1 MSQPILNRR
10 SFLQTSSAA
19 ALLAGT
25 GFHQLA
31 SAAESKSPNELL
43 DIACIG
49 VANRASANVSG
60 VSGQNLVAMCDIDD
74 KYLGQALSAYGQH
87 KSKKYNDFRVL
98 LDKEKGIDA
107 VVVSTPDHTH
117 APASMWAMQLG
128 KHVYCEKPLTHTV
141 HEAREMT
148 NYAVKNKLATQMG
161 TQIHA
166 GDNYRRVVEA
176 IQSGAIGNIKHVDV
190 WVGKGW
196 GGGTVPTDTPPVPKN
211 IHWDLWLGPA
221 AERSYSPVYMP
232 AQWRRWWDF
241 GGGTLGDM
249 GCHYI
254 DLVFWALKLKYPTK
268 VAAEGPEADPHTAPM
283 GLTVN
288 YEYPKTDV
296 APAVTMKWR
305 DGNHCPKEI
314 NGHKVPGSGVMFH
327 GDKGMMLATYGGFQL
342 LPEDDFKSWEAPEQ
356 TIPNSI
362 GHYEEWIKACKEG
375 TPTTCSFDYSGP
387 LTETVLLGNV
397 AYRSGGPIEWDAE
410 TLKVT
415 NNDSANQY
423 IERKYRE
430 GWRI

>member
-1 MSQPILNRR
+1 MV
-10 SFLQTSSAA
+10 
-19 ALLAGT
+19 AGT

-31 SAAESKSPNELL
+31 AAAESKSANELL

-49 VANRASANVSG
+49 VQNRASANVSG
-60 VSGQNLVAMCDIDD
+60 VSGQNLVALCDIDD
-74 KYLGQALSAYGQH
+74 GYLNKALNQYSKH
-87 KSKKYNDFRVL
+87 KSNKYNDFRVL
-98 LDKEKGIDA
+98 LDKEKNIDA

-128 KHVYCEKPLTHTV
+128 KHVYCEKPMTHTV

-148 NYAVKNKLATQMG
+148 NFAVKNKLATQLG

-166 GDNYRRVVEA
+166 GNNYRRVVEA
-176 IQSGAIGNIKHVDV
+176 VQAGAIGDIKHVDV

-196 GGGTVPTDTPPVPKN
+196 GGGKVPTDTPPVPQGV
-211 IHWDLWLGPA
+211 HWDLWLGPA
-221 AERSYSPVYMP
+221 AERPYSPVYMP

-268 VAAEGPEADPHTAPM
+268 IAAEGPAPDAHTAPL

-288 YEYPKTDV
+288 YEFPKTDV

-305 DGNHCPKEI
+305 DGDHCPKEI

-327 GDKGMMLATYGGFQL
+327 GDKGMMLATYGDFKL
-342 LPEDDFKSWEAPEQ
+342 LPQEDFQDWKAPEES
-356 TIPNSI
+356 IPNSI
-362 GHYEEWIKACKEG
+362 GHYEEWIKAIKEG

-397 AYRSGGPIEWDAE
+397 AFRSGGPIEWDAKS
-410 TLKVT
+410 LKVT
-415 NNDSANQY
+415 NNDSANQF

>member
-1 MSQPILNRR
+1 MTNPSLNRR
-10 SFLQTSSAA
+10 LFLKGTAASAMI
-19 ALLAGT
+19 AGT

-31 SAAESKSPNELL
+31 SAAESTSPNELL
-43 DIACIG
+43 DIACIA

-60 VSGQNLVAMCDIDD
+60 VSSQNLVAFADIDD
-74 KYLGQALSAYGQH
+74 NYLDRAITQYA
-87 KSKKYNDFRVL
+87 SKKPNRYNDFRKL
-98 LDKEKGIDA
+98 LDKEKSIDA
-107 VVVSTPDHTH
+107 VVVSTPDHNH

-128 KHVYCEKPLTHTV
+128 KHVYCEKPMTHTV

-148 NYAVKNKLATQMG
+148 KMAAKSKLATQLG

-176 IQSGAIGNIKHVDV
+176 VQSGAIGNIKHVDV

-196 GGGTVPTDTPPVPKN
+196 GGGTLPTDKPPVPKN
-211 IHWDLWLGPA
+211 IHWDVWLGPA
-221 AERSYSPVYMP
+221 EYRPYSPIYLP

-254 DLVFWALKLKYPTK
+254 DLVFWSLKLKYPTR
-268 VAAEGPEADPHTAPM
+268 VEAEGPAVDPQTCPL

-288 YEYPKTDV
+288 YQFPKTDV

-305 DGNHCPKEI
+305 DGDHCPKEI

-327 GDKGMMLATYGGFQL
+327 GEKGMLLATYGNFQL
-342 LPEDDFKSWEAPEQ
+342 LPEDKFTSWTAPPQ
-356 TIPNSI
+356 TIPKST
-362 GHYEEWIKACKEG
+362 GHYNEWIQACKEG
-375 TPTTCSFDYSGP
+375 TPTTCNFSYSGP

-397 AYRSGGPIEWDAE
+397 AFRAGGPIEWDAE
-410 TLKVT
+410 KLQVT
-415 NNDSANQY
+415 NNDDANHY

>member
-1 MSQPILNRR
+1 MKKPHLSRR
-10 SFLQTSSAA
+10 SFLQTSAA
-19 ALLAGT
+19 AAMVAGT

-31 SAAESKSPNELL
+31 SAAESKSANELL

-49 VANRASANVSG
+49 VQNRASANVSG
-60 VSGQNLVAMCDIDD
+60 VSGQNLVALCDIDD
-74 KYLGQALSAYGQH
+74 NYLNKAASQY
-87 KSKKYNDFRVL
+87 SKHNSNKYNDFRVL
-98 LDKEKGIDA
+98 LDKEKSIDA

-128 KHVYCEKPLTHTV
+128 KHVYCEKPMTHTV

-148 NYAVKNKLATQMG
+148 NFAVKNKLATQLG

-166 GDNYRRVVEA
+166 GNNYRRVVEA
-176 IQSGAIGNIKHVDV
+176 VQAGAIGNIQHVDV

-211 IHWDLWLGPA
+211 VHWDLWLGPA
-221 AERSYSPVYMP
+221 AERPYSPVYMP

-268 VAAEGPEADPHTAPM
+268 IAAEGPEPDAHTAPM

-288 YEYPKTDV
+288 YEFPKTEV

-305 DGNHCPKEI
+305 DGNHCPREI
-314 NGHKVPGSGVMFH
+314 NGQKVPGSGVMFH
-327 GDKGMMLATYGGFQL
+327 GDKGMMLATYGNFTL
-342 LPEDDFKSWEAPEQ
+342 LPEEDFKGWTAPEQ

-362 GHYEEWIKACKEG
+362 GHYEEWIKAIKEG

-397 AYRSGGPIEWDAE
+397 AYRSGGPIEWDAKN
-410 TLKVT
+410 LKVT
-415 NNDSANQY
+415 NNDSANQF

>member
-1 MSQPILNRR
+1 MKKPVLSRR
-10 SFLQTSSAA
+10 SFLQTSAA
-19 ALLAGT
+19 AAMVAGT

-31 SAAESKSPNELL
+31 SAAESKSANELL

-49 VANRASANVSG
+49 VQNRASANVSG
-60 VSGQNLVAMCDIDD
+60 VSGQNLVALCDIDD
-74 KYLGQALSAYGQH
+74 NYLNKAANQYSKH
-87 KSKKYNDFRVL
+87 KSNKYTDFRVL
-98 LDKEKGIDA
+98 LDKEKSIDA

-128 KHVYCEKPLTHTV
+128 KHVYCEKPMTHTV

-148 NYAVKNKLATQMG
+148 NFAVKNKLATQLG

-166 GDNYRRVVEA
+166 GNNYRRVVEA
-176 IQSGAIGNIKHVDV
+176 IQAGAIGNIQHVDV

-196 GGGTVPTDTPPVPKN
+196 GGGTVPTDKPPIPKN
-211 IHWDLWLGPA
+211 VHWDLWLGPA
-221 AERSYSPVYMP
+221 AYRDYSPVYMP

-268 VAAEGPEADPHTAPM
+268 IAAEGPEPDAHTAPL

-288 YEYPKTDV
+288 YEFPKTDV

-305 DGNHCPKEI
+305 DGNHCPSEI
-314 NGHKVPGSGVMFH
+314 EGHKVPGSGVMFH
-327 GDKGMMLATYGGFQL
+327 GDKGMMLATYGNFTL
-342 LPEDDFKSWEAPEQ
+342 LPQADFTGWKAPEES
-356 TIPNSI
+356 IPNSI

-397 AYRSGGPIEWDAE
+397 AYRSGGPIEWDAAS
-410 TLKVT
+410 LKVT
-415 NNDSANQY
+415 NNDSANQF

>member
-1 MSQPILNRR
+1 MREASLSRR
-10 SFLQTSSAA
+10 SFLKTSAA
-19 ALLAGT
+19 ATMVAGT

-31 SAAESKSPNELL
+31 SAAESKSANELL

-49 VANRASANVSG
+49 VQNRASANVSG
-60 VSGQNLVAMCDIDD
+60 VSGQNLVALCDIDEN
-74 KYLGQALSAYGQH
+74 YLNKAASQY
-87 KSKKYNDFRVL
+87 SKHNSNKYNDFRVL
-98 LDKEKGIDA
+98 LDKEKNIDA

-128 KHVYCEKPLTHTV
+128 KHVYCEKPMTHTV

-148 NYAVKNKLATQMG
+148 NFAVKNKLATQLG

-166 GDNYRRVVEA
+166 GNNYRRVVEA
-176 IQSGAIGNIKHVDV
+176 VQAGAIGDIKHVDV

-196 GGGTVPTDTPPVPKN
+196 GGGTVPTNTPPVPKGV
-211 IHWDLWLGPA
+211 HWDLWLGPA
-221 AERSYSPVYMP
+221 AERPYSPVYMP

-268 VAAEGPEADPHTAPM
+268 VAAEGPEPDPHTAPM

-288 YEYPKTDV
+288 YEFPKTDV

-305 DGNHCPKEI
+305 DGDHCPKEI
-314 NGHKVPGSGVMFH
+314 EGHKVPGSGVMFH
-327 GDKGMMLATYGGFQL
+327 GDKGMMLATYGNFTL
-342 LPEDDFKSWEAPEQ
+342 LPQEEFTGWKAPEQ
-356 TIPNSI
+356 SIPNSI

-397 AYRSGGPIEWDAE
+397 AFRSGGPIEWDAKN
-410 TLKVT
+410 LKVT
-415 NNDSANQY
+415 NNDSANQF

>member
-305 DGNHCPKEI
+305 DGNNCPKEI

-342 LPEDDFKSWEAPEQ
+342 LPEDDFKNWEAPEQ

-410 TLKVT
+410 NLKVT

>member
-1 MSQPILNRR
+1 MKTPALSRR
-10 SFLQTSSAA
+10 SFLQTSAA
-19 ALLAGT
+19 AAMVAGT
-25 GFHQLA
+25 GFHRLA

-49 VANRASANVSG
+49 VQNRASANVSG
-60 VSGQNLVAMCDIDD
+60 VSGQNLVALCDIDEN
-74 KYLGQALSAYGQH
+74 YLNKAAGQYSKH
-87 KSKKYNDFRVL
+87 KSNKYSDFRVL

-128 KHVYCEKPLTHTV
+128 KHVYCEKPMTHTV

-148 NYAVKNKLATQMG
+148 DFAVKNKLATQLG

-166 GDNYRRVVEA
+166 GNNYRRVVEA
-176 IQSGAIGNIKHVDV
+176 VQSGAIGNIKHVDV

-196 GGGTVPTDTPPVPKN
+196 GGGKIPTDKPPVPKN
-211 IHWDLWLGPA
+211 VSWDLWLGPA
-221 AERSYSPVYMP
+221 AYRDYSPVYMP

-254 DLVFWALKLKYPTK
+254 DLVFWALKLKYPNK
-268 VAAEGPEADPHTAPM
+268 IAAEGPEADPHTAPM

-288 YEYPKTDV
+288 YEFPKTEV
-296 APAVTMKWR
+296 APAVTMQWR

-327 GDKGMMLATYGGFQL
+327 GDKGMMLATYGNFTL
-342 LPEDDFKSWEAPEQ
+342 LPEEDFQGWKAPEES
-356 TIPNSI
+356 IPNSI
-362 GHYEEWIKACKEG
+362 GHYEEWIKAIKEG

-397 AYRSGGPIEWDAE
+397 AYRSGGPIEWDAKN
-410 TLKVT
+410 LKVT
-415 NNDSANQY
+415 NNDSANQF

>member
-1 MSQPILNRR
+1 MRQPSLSRR
-10 SFLQTSSAA
+10 SFLRTSAA
-19 ALLAGT
+19 AAMVAGT
-25 GFHQLA
+25 GFHSLA

-49 VANRASANVSG
+49 VANRAAENVRG

-74 KYLGQALSAYGQH
+74 NYLNQALKQYADK
-87 KSKKYNDFRVL
+87 KSNRYNDFRVL
-98 LDKEKGIDA
+98 LDKEKSIDA

-128 KHVYCEKPLTHTV
+128 KHCYCEKPLTHTV

-148 NYAVKNKLATQMG
+148 NYAVKHKLATQMG

-176 IQSGAIGNIKHVDV
+176 IQAGAVGDVTHVDV

-196 GGGTVPTDTPPVPKN
+196 GGGTIPTDPPPVPKN
-211 IHWDLWLGPA
+211 VHWDLWLGPA
-221 AERSYSPVYMP
+221 AERAYSPVYMP

-268 VAAEGPEADPHTAPM
+268 IGAEGPSPDPNTAPL

-288 YEYPKTDV
+288 YTFPKTDV
-296 APAVTMKWR
+296 APAVTMRWR
-305 DGNHCPKEI
+305 DGDHCPREI
-314 NGHKVPGSGVMFH
+314 NGQAVPGSGVVFH
-327 GDKGMMLATYGGFQL
+327 GTKGMMIATYGDFKL
-342 LPEDDFKSWEAPEQ
+342 LPEDKFTDWKAPEQ
-356 TIPNSI
+356 TIPRSI

-397 AYRSGGPIEWDAE
+397 AFRTGGPIEWDAKS
-410 TLKVT
+410 LKVT

>member
-1 MSQPILNRR
+1 MSNPKMNRR
-10 SFLQTSSAA
+10 FFLKTSATAA
-19 ALLAGT
+19 AIAGT
-25 GFHQLA
+25 GFHRLA

-43 DIACIG
+43 DVACIG
-49 VANRASANVSG
+49 VQNRASANVSG
-60 VSGQNLVAMCDIDD
+60 VSGQNIVAMCDIDD
-74 KYLGQALSAYGQH
+74 KYLDQALQQYASQ
-87 KSKKYNDFRVL
+87 KSNRYNDFRVL
-98 LDKEKGIDA
+98 LDKEKSLDA

-128 KHVYCEKPLTHTV
+128 KHCYCEKPLTHTV

-148 NYAVKNKLATQMG
+148 KLAAKKKLATQMG

-166 GDNYRRVVEA
+166 GNNYRRVVEA
-176 IQSGAIGNIKHVDV
+176 VQSGAVGDITKVDV

-196 GGGTVPTDTPPVPKN
+196 GGGKLPTDKPPVPKN
-211 IHWDLWLGPA
+211 IHWDVWLGPA
-221 AERSYSPVYMP
+221 AERPYSPVYLP
-232 AQWRRWWDF
+232 ANWRRWWDF

-254 DLVFWALKLKYPTK
+254 DLVFWALKLKYPST
-268 VAAEGPEADPHTAPM
+268 VSAEGAEPDPYTAPL

-288 YEYPKTDV
+288 YKFPKTDV
-296 APAVTMKWR
+296 APAIEMTWR
-305 DGNHCPKEI
+305 DGTHTPSEVAGI
-314 NGHKVPGSGVMFH
+314 KVPGSGVMFH
-327 GDKGMMLATYGGFQL
+327 GTKGKMFADYGGFKL
-342 LPEDDFKSWEAPEQ
+342 YPENKFADWKAPEE

-375 TPTTCSFDYSGP
+375 TPTTCNFSYSGP

-410 TLKVT
+410 NLKVT
-415 NNDSANQY
+415 NNEAANQF

>member
-1 MSQPILNRR
+1 MRKPALSRR
-10 SFLQTSSAA
+10 SFLQTSAA
-19 ALLAGT
+19 AAMVAGT

-31 SAAESKSPNELL
+31 SAAESKSANELL

-49 VANRASANVSG
+49 VAHRASANVSG
-60 VSGQNLVAMCDIDD
+60 VSGQNLVALCDIDD
-74 KYLGQALSAYGQH
+74 SYLNKAASQYGKH
-87 KSKKYNDFRVL
+87 KSNKYNDFRVL
-98 LDKEKGIDA
+98 LDKEKNIDA

-128 KHVYCEKPLTHTV
+128 KHVYCEKPMTHTV

-148 NYAVKNKLATQMG
+148 NFAVKNKLATQLG

-166 GDNYRRVVEA
+166 GNNYRRVVEA
-176 IQSGAIGNIKHVDV
+176 VQAGAIGNIKHVDV

-196 GGGTVPTDTPPVPKN
+196 GGGEVPTDTPPVPKSV
-211 IHWDLWLGPA
+211 HWDLWLGPA
-221 AERSYSPVYMP
+221 ADRAYSPVYMP

-268 VAAEGPEADPHTAPM
+268 IAAEGLEPDPHTAPM

-288 YEYPKTDV
+288 YEFPKTDV
-296 APAVTMKWR
+296 APAVTMNWR
-305 DGNHCPKEI
+305 DGDHCPKEI

-327 GDKGMMLATYGGFQL
+327 GDKGMMLATYGNFTL
-342 LPEDDFKSWEAPEQ
+342 LPEEDFSGWKAPEES
-356 TIPNSI
+356 IPNSI
-362 GHYEEWIKACKEG
+362 GHYEEWIKAIKEG

-397 AYRSGGPIEWDAE
+397 AYRSGGPIEWDAKS
-410 TLKVT
+410 LKVT
-415 NNDSANQY
+415 NNDSANQF

>member
-1 MSQPILNRR
+1 MKKPVLSRR
-10 SFLQTSSAA
+10 SFLQTSAA
-19 ALLAGT
+19 AAMVAGT

-31 SAAESKSPNELL
+31 SAAESKSANEIL

-49 VANRASANVSG
+49 VAHRAASNVSG
-60 VSGQNLVAMCDIDD
+60 VSGQNLVALCDIDD
-74 KYLGQALSAYGQH
+74 NYLNKAASQYDKH
-87 KSKKYNDFRVL
+87 KSNKYNDFRVL
-98 LDKEKGIDA
+98 LDKEKNIDA

-117 APASMWAMQLG
+117 APASMWAMHLG
-128 KHVYCEKPLTHTV
+128 KHVYCEKPMTHTV

-148 NYAVKNKLATQMG
+148 DFAVKNKLATQLG

-166 GDNYRRVVEA
+166 GNNYRRVVEA
-176 IQSGAIGNIKHVDV
+176 VQSGAIGNIQHVDV

-196 GGGTVPTDTPPVPKN
+196 GGGKVPTDKPPVPKGV
-211 IHWDLWLGPA
+211 HWDLWLGPA
-221 AERSYSPVYMP
+221 SYRDYSPVYMP

-268 VAAEGPEADPHTAPM
+268 IAAEGPEPDAHTAPM

-288 YEYPKTDV
+288 YEFPKTEV

-305 DGNHCPKEI
+305 DGNHSPKEI
-314 NGHKVPGSGVMFH
+314 EGHKVPGSGVMFH
-327 GDKGMMLATYGGFQL
+327 GDKGMMLVTYGNFTL
-342 LPEDDFKSWEAPEQ
+342 LPQEEFNGWKAPEQ

-362 GHYEEWIKACKEG
+362 GHYEEWIKAIKEG

-397 AYRSGGPIEWDAE
+397 AYRSGGPIEWDAKSL
-410 TLKVT
+410 TVT
-415 NNDSANQY
+415 NNDSANQF

>member
-1 MSQPILNRR
+1 MKKPVLSRR
-10 SFLQTSSAA
+10 SFLQTSAA
-19 ALLAGT
+19 AAMVAGT

-31 SAAESKSPNELL
+31 SAAESKSANELL

-49 VANRASANVSG
+49 VQNRASANVSG
-60 VSGQNLVAMCDIDD
+60 VSGQNLVALCDIDD
-74 KYLGQALSAYGQH
+74 NYLNKAANQYSKH
-87 KSKKYNDFRVL
+87 KSNKYNDFRVL
-98 LDKEKGIDA
+98 LDKEKSIDA

-128 KHVYCEKPLTHTV
+128 KHVYCEKPMTHTV

-148 NYAVKNKLATQMG
+148 NFAVKNKLATQLG

-166 GDNYRRVVEA
+166 GNNYRRVVEA
-176 IQSGAIGNIKHVDV
+176 IQAGAIGNVQHVDV

-196 GGGTVPTDTPPVPKN
+196 GGGTVPTDKPPVPKN
-211 IHWDLWLGPA
+211 VHWDLWLGPA
-221 AERSYSPVYMP
+221 AYRDYSPVYMP

-268 VAAEGPEADPHTAPM
+268 IAAEGPEPDTHTAPL

-288 YEYPKTDV
+288 YEFPMTDV

-305 DGNHCPKEI
+305 DGNHCPNEI
-314 NGHKVPGSGVMFH
+314 EGHKVPGSGVMFH
-327 GDKGMMLATYGGFQL
+327 GDKGMMLATYGNFTL
-342 LPEDDFKSWEAPEQ
+342 LPEADFNGWKAPEES
-356 TIPNSI
+356 IPNSI
-362 GHYEEWIKACKEG
+362 GHYEEWIKAIKEG

-397 AYRSGGPIEWDAE
+397 AYRSGGPIEWDAAN
-410 TLKVT
+410 LKVT
-415 NNDSANQY
+415 NNDSANQF